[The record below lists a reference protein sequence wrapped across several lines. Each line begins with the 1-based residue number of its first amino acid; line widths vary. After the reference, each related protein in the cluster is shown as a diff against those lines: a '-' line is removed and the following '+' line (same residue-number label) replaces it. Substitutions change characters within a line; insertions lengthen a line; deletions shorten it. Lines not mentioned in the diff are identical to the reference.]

1 MKAMTGLE
9 AKPENGFA
17 GLKHWR
23 HDLLAGL
30 VVALISTPFSIGIAV
45 ASGAPPITGL
55 TSAIIAGFILPIIGG
70 SYVTISGPAAGLAP
84 VLYSSMLTLGAGS
97 LSAGYPLLLPVIFL
111 AGIFQMILYRF
122 KIARFCNMFPTPVV
136 EGMLAAIGLMI
147 IVKQFPTLMGH
158 SFQAH
163 EFWAILKET
172 PQELPQANFQVMG
185 LGLLTL
191 CTIILLNWLGKG
203 NDNSKIKNQS
213 INRLSKI
220 LPPHIL
226 AVGVGTVLSLLFF
239 HLDSAYLINIPDNPL
254 SHGITLPDFQ
264 GVFNNPSI
272 WGNALLIAVMLT
284 LIDGI
289 ESLATIHA
297 VDKIDPFHRKSDP
310 DKTLLAMGVSNLC
323 SSLVGGLTI
332 IPGGVKSTAN
342 VMAGARTQWANFY
355 NACFLLI
362 FMVCFHQQINQ
373 LPLVVLSVVLA
384 YTGYKLC
391 RPAVWQSV
399 AQAGKDQL
407 MIFTVTVLLTLS
419 TDLMWG
425 ILGGMA
431 FAFLWNLLVLMKK
444 SPSNSFIQ
452 AIQCQLVSPVKN
464 QIPDGQRMNLYLNGP
479 LVSFNASKL
488 LEVLENIPDTFHHV
502 CIHFTDEVLHLDHT
516 AMDHLY
522 FWMMQQQALQK
533 FEVELVGLDR
543 LRQFPNLRDNTPIT
557 HEKILSAAG

>member
-17 GLKHWR
+17 GLRHWR
-23 HDLLAGL
+23 HDLLAGFI
-30 VVALISTPFSIGIAV
+30 VALISTPFSIGIAV

-55 TSAIIAGFILPIIGG
+55 TSAIIAGFILPFIGG

-84 VLYSSMLTLGAGS
+84 VLYTSMLALGAGS

-111 AGIFQMILYRF
+111 AGIFQIILYRF
-122 KIARFCNMFPTPVV
+122 RIARFCNMFPSPVV

-147 IVKQFPTLMGH
+147 IVKQFPTLLGH

-163 EFWAILKET
+163 EFWAMLKET

-203 NDNSKIKNQS
+203 KAWIKV
-213 INRLSKI
+213 

-226 AVGVGTVLSLLFF
+226 AVGIGTALSLLFF
-239 HLDSAYLINIPDNPL
+239 HLHSAYLIQIPDNPL

-264 GVFNNPSI
+264 GVFQNPSI
-272 WGNALLIAVMLT
+272 WGNALLIAIMLT

-297 VDKIDPFHRKSDP
+297 VDKIDPFHRKSNP

-362 FMVCFHQQINQ
+362 FMLCFHQQINQ
-373 LPLVVLSVVLA
+373 LPLVVLSVVLG

-391 RPAVWQSV
+391 RPAVWQ
-399 AQAGKDQL
+399 AIAKTGTDQL
-407 MIFTVTVLLTLS
+407 MIFAITVLLTLS

-431 FAFLWNLLVLMKK
+431 FAFFLNLLLIMKK
-444 SPSNSFIQ
+444 SQSISLMD
-452 AIQCQLVSPVKN
+452 AIRSQFESPVAR
-464 QIPDGQRMNLYLNGP
+464 QVCDGEMMHLSLKGP

-488 LEVLENIPDTFHHV
+488 LEALDQIPDSIQRV
-502 CIHFTDEVLHLDHT
+502 QIHFTEEVTHLDHT
-516 AMDHLY
+516 TMDHLF

-543 LRQFPNLRDNTPIT
+543 LRQLPLLDEMSSTGEGQLLNK
-557 HEKILSAAG
+557 KILTVAG

>member
-17 GLKHWR
+17 GLRHWR
-23 HDLLAGL
+23 HDLLAGFL
-30 VVALISTPFSIGIAV
+30 VALISTPFSIGIAV
-45 ASGAPPITGL
+45 ASGAPPVTGL
-55 TSAIIAGFILPIIGG
+55 TSAIIAGFILPFIGG

-111 AGIFQMILYRF
+111 AGFFQILLTRF

-147 IVKQFPTLMGH
+147 IVKQFPTLLGH

-163 EFWAILKET
+163 EFWAMVRET

-191 CTIILLNWLGKG
+191 GAIILLNWIGK
-203 NDNSKIKNQS
+203 DKAWT
-213 INRLSKI
+213 KI
-220 LPPHIL
+220 LPHHIL
-226 AVGVGTVLSLLFF
+226 AVGLGTVISLLFF
-239 HLDSAYLINIPDNPL
+239 NLDSAYLIQIPENPL

-264 GVFNNPSI
+264 GVINTPAI
-272 WGNALLIAVMLT
+272 WLSALLIAVMLT

-289 ESLATIHA
+289 ESLATLRAI
-297 VDKIDPFHRKSDP
+297 DKIDPFHRKSDP

-355 NACFLLI
+355 NASFLLI
-362 FMVCFHQQINQ
+362 FMVFFHQQINH
-373 LPLVVLSVVLA
+373 LPLVVLSVVLG

-391 RPAVWQSV
+391 RPAVWKSV
-399 AQAGKDQL
+399 AQSGTDQL
-407 MIFTVTVLLTLS
+407 LIFTVTVLLTLS

-425 ILGGMA
+425 ILGGMS
-431 FAFLWNLLVLMKK
+431 FAFCLYLTWVLKK
-444 SPSNSFIQ
+444 SKSSTLTLMEAVRSLFET
-452 AIQCQLVSPVKN
+452 PVAS
-464 QIPDGQRMNLYLNGP
+464 QVFDGNMMHVYLKGP
-479 LVSFNASKL
+479 LVSFNDSKL
-488 LEVLENIPDTFHHV
+488 LTVLENAPESIQRV
-502 CIHFTDEVLHLDHT
+502 KLHFTQQVTHLDQT
-516 AMDHLY
+516 AMDHLF

-533 FEVELVGLDR
+533 FDVELTGLDR
-543 LRQFPNLRDNTPIT
+543 LREWPLFEED
-557 HEKILSAAG
+557 EKILSPLA